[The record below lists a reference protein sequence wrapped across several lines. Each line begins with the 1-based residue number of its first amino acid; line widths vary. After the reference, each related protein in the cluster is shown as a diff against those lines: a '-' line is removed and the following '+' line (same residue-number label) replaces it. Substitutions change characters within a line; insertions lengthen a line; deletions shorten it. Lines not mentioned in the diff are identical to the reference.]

1 VNAGPASAAGWEDGM
16 GNLTAVQNA
25 PIQSAAPA
33 ASAPADT
40 PGWLNGGKG
49 LSGRISS
56 TFADARRL
64 VNPNYLSQN
73 EQQARQSSIH
83 STAETLR
90 NGGKVTMT
98 LAEARKLEQYAST
111 TGNAELKREA
121 DFLCRM
127 LTDYRPT
134 QESQPTQPRPQPGAG
149 RLPFEGGN
157 QRASSDTGC
166 RIRAREQFP
175 ELKGE
180 ALKEAID
187 RSGMC
192 G

>member
-1 VNAGPASAAGWEDGM
+1 M
-16 GNLTAVQNA
+16 GNITTVQNA
-25 PIQSAAPA
+25 PVQSAAAAANGVPDSPA
-33 ASAPADT
+33 
-40 PGWLNGGKG
+40 WLNSGKG
-49 LSGRISS
+49 VSGRISS
-56 TFADARRL
+56 AFADARRL
-64 VNPNYLSQN
+64 VNPNYLSQD
-73 EQQARQSSIH
+73 EQRGRQSSIH
-83 STAETLR
+83 SAAETLR
-90 NGGKVTMT
+90 NGGKVSMT
-98 LAEARKLEQYAST
+98 LDEARKLEQYAST
-111 TGNAELKREA
+111 TGDAELKREA

-127 LTDYRPT
+127 LTRYRPS
-134 QESQPTQPRPQPGAG
+134 EDTQPAPSKPQPGAG

-180 ALKEAID
+180 ALRDAID

>member
-1 VNAGPASAAGWEDGM
+1 M
-16 GNLTAVQNA
+16 GNITAVQTA
-25 PIQSAAPA
+25 PAQSATPT
-33 ASAPADT
+33 ASAPADN
-40 PGWLNGGKG
+40 PAWLASGKG

-64 VNPNYLSQN
+64 INPNYLSQN
-73 EQQARQSSIH
+73 EQQARQSSIQ
-83 STAETLR
+83 SAAETLR
-90 NGGKVTMT
+90 SGGKVTMT
-98 LAEARKLEQYAST
+98 LEEARKLEQYANT

-127 LTDYRPT
+127 LTNYRPS
-134 QESQPTQPRPQPGAG
+134 EDAQPSQPRPQPGAG

-175 ELKGE
+175 QLKGE